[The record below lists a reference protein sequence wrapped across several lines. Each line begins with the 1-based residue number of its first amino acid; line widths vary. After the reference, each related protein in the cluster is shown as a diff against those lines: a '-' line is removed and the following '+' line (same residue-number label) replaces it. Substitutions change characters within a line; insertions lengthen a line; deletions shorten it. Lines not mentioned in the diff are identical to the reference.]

1 MLNCIQTEHGGTRT
15 RTRFPD
21 DDTPQSP
28 THFGKLGEATMLT
41 HRRQLLAESLYIIRS
56 QSCMPSTRARRI
68 IRGPGDKDD
77 CVRCKPETHCA
88 VRRGNCS
95 SLIGGGSVNTQQMD
109 DNIKA
114 KVRKSHVPA
123 CPALRS
129 LEPACQPPS
138 PPPPP
143 PPGGHTQRCLCI
155 VLCVVRIL
163 SVRVACALPPD
174 TGLLL
179 FSSRFD
185 DTAVQPPLLLFSS
198 Y

>member
-68 IRGPGDKDD
+68 IKGPGDKDD

-129 LEPACQPPS
+129 LEPACK
-138 PPPPP
+138 PPPPLVAIRSAA
-143 PPGGHTQRCLCI
+143 HALS
-155 VLCVVRIL
+155 CV
-163 SVRVACALPPD
+163 SCA
-174 TGLLL
+174 
-179 FSSRFD
+179 SC
-185 DTAVQPPLLLFSS
+185 Q
-198 Y
+198 